1 MPRRSAAALTTVT
14 SLETP
19 RLIPPADMAEDA
31 KQVFIDTVLA
41 CAPEHFQVADALLL
55 RRYSEA
61 QAWATRA
68 AAEGDAKVFVAM
80 TRTVSALALRLRLSP
95 QARQPRMPKR
105 PAQPVSY
112 YERMAMERDR

>member
-1 MPRRSAAALTTVT
+1 MPRRSSAAVT
-14 SLETP
+14 PLSPLQP
-19 RLIPPADMAEDA
+19 ARLVPPADMAEDA

-41 CAPEHFQVADALLL
+41 CAAEHFQAADLPSL

-61 QAWATRA
+61 HAWATRA

-80 TRTVSALALRLRLSP
+80 TRTASALALRLRLSP

-105 PAQPVSY
+105 APLPTSY
-112 YERMAMERDR
+112 YDRMRLEREL

>member
-19 RLIPPADMAEDA
+19 RLTPPDGMAPDA
-31 KQVFIDTVLA
+31 RQVFLDTVLA
-41 CAPEHFQVADALLL
+41 CAPEHFQIADALLL

-68 AAEGDAKVFVAM
+68 AAAGDAKVFVAM

-95 QARQPRMPKR
+95 QARQPRLPKR
-105 PAQPVSY
+105 PQQPISY
-112 YERMAMERDR
+112 YERMRLGQEL